1 MASPAIPI
9 LLGGLL
15 VWGVYRRI
23 RRNIGRQRLRLRRI
37 LPSLTIVSL
46 MGFFLVALFFQDR
59 NLMLGFGSGCL
70 LGCIA
75 GFFGLKLTK
84 FETNDEGHFYIP
96 NTRIGVALSLLLAGR
111 LLYKFIKNRDAFD
124 LNNHSTPPVQSP
136 LTFFII
142 GLTVGYYIVYYIG
155 LFIHAVERKKRS

>member
-9 LLGGLL
+9 LLGGVL

-111 LLYKFIKNRDAFD
+111 LLYKFIKNHD
-124 LNNHSTPPVQSP
+124 
-136 LTFFII
+136 
-142 GLTVGYYIVYYIG
+142 
-155 LFIHAVERKKRS
+155 